1 MILCLRL
8 YFSSKTERI
17 RKTQGVK
24 RPCGRKSSCEC
35 PCRPFVLLPQNFSG
49 LSVAPL
55 QHPNVNRHF
64 FVRILKSSMAFRIR
78 SVSANTHLAQRLIS
92 FDLFQFGSLCGA
104 VLSLLY
110 HTAIQNAITQMP
122 LRCTKVKQHSTP
134 NKTCQKTNLNRFGN
148 GRVRKPR
155 QLSQSYEST
164 LRWSQNIL

>member
-55 QHPNVNRHF
+55 QHPNVNRHL
-64 FVRILKSSMAFRIR
+64 FVRMLKSSMAFRIR
-78 SVSANTHLAQRLIS
+78 SVSANTHLAQYRS
-92 FDLFQFGSLCGA
+92 TFFQFGSLCGA

-110 HTAIQNAITQMP
+110 HTAIQNAITQTPFP
-122 LRCTKVKQHSTP
+122 LYESQTRQHS
-134 NKTCQKTNLNRFGN
+134 R
-148 GRVRKPR
+148 
-155 QLSQSYEST
+155 
-164 LRWSQNIL
+164 